1 MRSILIAAFLFVL
14 ILNACCSK
22 PVVEQDIAITITEIN
37 CWLNLMPGGE
47 PSFHYSGTFTVDRKF
62 SDSFKFSAVKVF
74 YKDEM
79 LHQSQPLIQFYD
91 ETITDS
97 TSLIKFNFYSQQG
110 IKVTEK
116 MMRAEIA
123 DFILVFEISGK
134 TIEKSLK
141 EIPIT
146 RAY

>member
-1 MRSILIAAFLFVL
+1 MKPILI
-14 ILNACCSK
+14 ILSSLVIIINACCSK
-22 PVVEQDIAITITEIN
+22 SATDKDFEITIIEIN
-37 CWLNLMPGGE
+37 CWLNLMPGGN
-47 PSFHYSGTFTVDRKF
+47 PSFHYSGTFAVDRKF

-79 LHQSQPLIQFYD
+79 IHQSQPLLQFYD

-97 TSLIKFNFYSQQG
+97 TSLVKFNFYSQQG

-116 MMRAEIA
+116 MMRAETA

-141 EIPIT
+141 EIQIT